1 MNLIASATSGSDQQ
15 EQSAAI
21 TAAKSLADRTVAGVA
36 SFYERELVSIIGWAK
51 QVPGATIKI
60 YDFLC
65 IVHSL

>member
-21 TAAKSLADRTVAGVA
+21 TAAKSLTDRTVAGVA